1 MLLHHFF
8 CRLKLLVEKVLN
20 PNSCL
25 QNFGYQYNFKSN
37 SLPDE
42 CTVGIFENKAT
53 LNKIKFIFVITC
65 SHEETIY
72 HLKSIL
78 STILASTRGCNPAP
92 ANLPPSKKRRMKNSK
107 GFSDCK
113 ETDIMFLDF
122 ISFPC

>member
-8 CRLKLLVEKVLN
+8 CRLKLLEEKVFK

-42 CTVGIFENKAT
+42 CTVGIFENKAR

-78 STILASTRGCNPAP
+78 STILASTRGCNPPPPP
-92 ANLPPSKKRRMKNSK
+92 ASKNKRMINFK
-107 GFSDCK
+107 GLSDCK